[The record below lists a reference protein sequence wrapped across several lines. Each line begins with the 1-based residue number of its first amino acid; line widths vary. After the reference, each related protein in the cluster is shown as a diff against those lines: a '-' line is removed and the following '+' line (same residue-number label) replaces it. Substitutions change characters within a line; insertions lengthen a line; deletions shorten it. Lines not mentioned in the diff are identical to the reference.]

1 MFKVKLLTH
10 CVSNPKETKA
20 RMEESSAR
28 RRLDCITRHLSLPHK
43 PNNVFQPAL
52 LSGGQLKNSEMEPVI
67 IIGGMVLDIHA
78 TPSISAVPRTTTPG
92 KVNYV
97 LGGVARN
104 VAECMSKL
112 GTKPFMISV
121 VGFDMAGNLLLEHW
135 KSAELS
141 TKGILKRQDINTAVV
156 SNIFDN
162 KGEVSAG
169 VASVEAI
176 EKFLTPEWIQ
186 RFKSNILSASV
197 LMVDANLNLQAL
209 EASCQTA
216 LSKIPVWFE
225 PVSVAKSRRIV
236 SVAKYVSFA
245 SPNEYELVA
254 MANALSGGNMF
265 SYSPSQRDNSRDK
278 LYIESLFQML
288 KPAIWVLLENGIK
301 IVIVTLGPDGVFLC
315 SKGGPRSMGIIHEE
329 IKRSYANGHL
339 YKTVT
344 AACPLNRTLNSPKTE
359 SSSLLFAVHFPAV
372 PATVMRLTGAG
383 DCLVG
388 GTLSSICVGLDI
400 MQSVAVGI
408 AASKAAVEAET
419 NVPRV
424 FNLAA
429 IADDARLVFSAA
441 KVVCHESML

>member
-1 MFKVKLLTH
+1 M
-10 CVSNPKETKA
+10 
-20 RMEESSAR
+20 
-28 RRLDCITRHLSLPHK
+28 
-43 PNNVFQPAL
+43 
-52 LSGGQLKNSEMEPVI
+52 
-67 IIGGMVLDIHA
+67 
-78 TPSISAVPRTTTPG
+78 
-92 KVNYV
+92 
-97 LGGVARN
+97 
-104 VAECMSKL
+104 
-112 GTKPFMISV
+112 PF
-121 VGFDMAGNLLLEHW
+121 
-135 KSAELS
+135 
-141 TKGILKRQDINTAVV
+141 
-156 SNIFDN
+156 
-162 KGEVSAG
+162 
-169 VASVEAI
+169 
-176 EKFLTPEWIQ
+176 
-186 RFKSNILSASV
+186 
-197 LMVDANLNLQAL
+197 LQ
-209 EASCQTA
+209 
-216 LSKIPVWFE
+216 
-225 PVSVAKSRRIV
+225 
-236 SVAKYVSFA
+236 VSFA

-315 SKGGPRSMGIIHEE
+315 SKGGPRSMGIIHKE

-344 AACPLNRTLNSPKTE
+344 AACPMNRTLNSPKTE

-388 GTLSSICVGLDI
+388 GTLSSICAGLDI

-429 IADDARLVFSAA
+429 ITGMTL
-441 KVVCHESML
+441 K